1 MRSFHEKEG
10 GRMRKAL
17 TAALTALA
25 ALATLAV
32 AVGTAGGS
40 TATAKAPTASDTAM
54 ITCGRTRTLGVAA
67 PITGLAASIG
77 TQQLRWARYWVTR
90 YNATHRRTKFRVVQG
105 DTQLPDT
112 AQAIQVAERF
122 ASNSQ
127 MLGMVGPAGSQEVQV
142 SAAPLR
148 RGGLAYVSG
157 SATRTSLTTD
167 GTRRGYFF
175 RVVPNDDQQGPRVAN
190 YIRQTL
196 RHTRV
201 AIVDSQN
208 TYSTGLSDTVQRL
221 LSGRGVNVQRESVNE
236 ETTTDFSSLAARI
249 PANTQ
254 SVYVPWQVAP
264 KAQLFG
270 QALRAQGK
278 RAVLFG
284 SDGLFDP
291 DTFKIPGSYVSFF
304 PINLSSP
311 IIAAYRRGPGR
322 GKSELFG
329 LPSFQAA
336 DVVGRAIDKACADGQ
351 ATRAEVRRFVNQT
364 NIPKAQSFV
373 GFRIKF
379 VQRRRGV
386 LGPGDMETPANFGIY
401 RINNRGA
408 YIRVS

>member
-1 MRSFHEKEG
+1 
-10 GRMRKAL
+10 MRKAL
-17 TAALTALA
+17 TAALAALA
-25 ALATLAV
+25 ALTTLAV
-32 AVGTAGGS
+32 AAGTAGGS
-40 TATAKAPTASDTAM
+40 TATAKSPTASDRSM

-67 PITGLAASIG
+67 PITGAAASIG
-77 TQQLRWARYWVTR
+77 TQQLRWARFWVTR

-142 SAAPLR
+142 STAPLR
-148 RGGLAYVSG
+148 RGGIVNVSG

-167 GTRRGYFF
+167 GTRRGYFY
-175 RVVPNDDQQGPRVAN
+175 RTVPNDDQQGPRVAN
-190 YIRQTL
+190 YIRGTL

-201 AIVDSQN
+201 AIVDAQN
-208 TYSTGLSDTVQRL
+208 SYSTGLSDTVQGILR
-221 LSGRGVNVQRESVNE
+221 SRGVTVQRESVNE
-236 ETTTDFSSLAARI
+236 ADTTDFSSLVARI

-254 SVYVPWQVAP
+254 SVYIPWQLAP

-270 QALRAQGK
+270 QQLRAAGK

-291 DTFKIPGSYVSFF
+291 DSFRIPGSFVSFF
-304 PINLSSP
+304 PINLTSP
-311 IIAAYRRGPGR
+311 VIRAYRRGPGR

-329 LPSFQAA
+329 LPSYAAA
-336 DVVGRAIDKACADGQ
+336 DVVGKAIDKACANGT
-351 ATRAEVRRFVNQT
+351 ATRREVRTHVNQT
-364 NIPKAQSFV
+364 NIPKAQSLL

-408 YIRVS
+408 YVRVS

>member
-1 MRSFHEKEG
+1 
-10 GRMRKAL
+10 MRKVL
-17 TAALTALA
+17 LPILSALA
-25 ALATLAV
+25 ALAALAV
-32 AVGTAGGS
+32 AATGTAGSS
-40 TATAKAPTASDTAM
+40 TPAAAKAPTASDTAL
-54 ITCGRTRTLGVAA
+54 ITCGRTRSLGVAA
-67 PITGLAASIG
+67 PITGAAASIG

-112 AQAIQVAERF
+112 AQAIQVAERL

-127 MLGMVGPAGSQEVQV
+127 ILGMVGPAGSQEVQV
-142 SAAPLR
+142 STAPLR
-148 RGGLAYVSG
+148 RGGLAFVSG

-190 YIRQTL
+190 YIRGTL

-201 AIVDSQN
+201 AVVDAQN
-208 TYSTGLSDTVQRL
+208 TYSTGLSDTVQRIL
-221 LSGRGVNVQRESVNE
+221 RAGGVTVQRESVNE
-236 ETTTDFSSLAARI
+236 ADTTDFSSLVARI

-254 SVYVPWQVAP
+254 SVYVPWQLAP

-270 QALRAQGK
+270 QQLRAAGK
-278 RAVLFG
+278 QAVLFG

-291 DTFKIPGSYVSFF
+291 DSFRIPGSYVSFF
-304 PINLSSP
+304 PIDLASP
-311 IIAAYRRGPGR
+311 VIRAYRRGPGR

-329 LPSFQAA
+329 LPSYAAA
-336 DVVGRAIDKACADGQ
+336 DVVGRAIDKACANGQ

-364 NIPKAQSFV
+364 NIPKAQTLL

-379 VQRRRGV
+379 VQRRQGV
-386 LGPGDMETPANFGIY
+386 LGPGDMTTPANFGIY
-401 RINNRGA
+401 RINNRGG
-408 YIRVS
+408 YVRVS

>member
-1 MRSFHEKEG
+1 
-10 GRMRKAL
+10 MRKAL
-17 TAALTALA
+17 VSALSALAALTALA
-25 ALATLAV
+25 VAT
-32 AVGTAGGS
+32 GTAGGS
-40 TATAKAPTASDTAM
+40 TTAAKSPTVTDRTL

-67 PITGLAASIG
+67 PITGAAASIG
-77 TQQLRWARYWVTR
+77 TQQLRWARYYVTR
-90 YNATHRRTKFRVVQG
+90 YNRAHRRTKFRVVSG

-127 MLGMVGPAGSQEVQV
+127 ILGMVGPAGSQEVQV
-142 SAAPLR
+142 SSAPLKN
-148 RGGLAYVSG
+148 GGMGYVSG

-201 AIVDSQN
+201 AVVDAQN
-208 TYSTGLSDTVQRL
+208 SYSTGLSDTVQRV
-221 LSGRGVNVQRESVNE
+221 LSGAGVNVQRESVNE
-236 ETTTDFSSLAARI
+236 ADTTDFSSLVARI

-254 SVYVPWQVAP
+254 SVYIPWQLAP

-270 QALRAQGK
+270 QQLRAAGK
-278 RAVLFG
+278 QAILFG

-291 DTFKIPGSYVSFF
+291 DSFKIPGSYVSFF
-304 PINLSSP
+304 PINLRSP
-311 IIAAYRRGPGR
+311 IIAAYRRGPGN
-322 GKSELFG
+322 GKTELFG
-329 LPSFQAA
+329 LPSYQAA
-336 DVVGRAIDKACADGQ
+336 EVVGRAIDKACANGT
-351 ATRAEVRRFVNQT
+351 ATRAEVRRFINST
-364 NIPKAQSFV
+364 NIPQAQSLV

-401 RINNRGA
+401 RINNNGV
-408 YIRVS
+408 YVRVS